1 MGGAESKARTIISPS
16 TFEKATIPILVIS
29 AILTIA
35 LGAQLFPLPV
45 FDTDLSAFSPETPAG
60 EAEDRMAPYFPAESR
75 PMFIHVSADDGS
87 NVLSIANLQL
97 QDNALTEVMNRSSSS
112 NDYIESVIAAP
123 QVIQYAIDESDA
135 NDTTLDNYSSW
146 SELLGAILDD
156 ETVCSDALGD
166 DRALAAGAFV
176 KDSLIHRDLNYD
188 ATCDYLSDSAN
199 WTGDAAP
206 TASSTLWV
214 IMIDPNL
221 DDTARQVQQAFI
233 REQLDDFSDET
244 GMDYHSTSLDLMSH
258 DINKNTFGEL
268 VMLMSGAVLI
278 VVLLLAIAFRS
289 VRGVAFPLVGL
300 SAALVWTYGGMALAG
315 IQFSIL
321 EVAVAPVVLGLG
333 IDYSIHLQR
342 HYNTFRAEGMSASKA
357 WLQGFETLKVALSL

>member
-1 MGGAESKARTIISPS
+1 M
-16 TFEKATIPILVIS
+16 
-29 AILTIA
+29 
-35 LGAQLFPLPV
+35 
-45 FDTDLSAFSPETPAG
+45 D
-60 EAEDRMAPYFPAESR
+60 
-75 PMFIHVSADDGS
+75 
-87 NVLSIANLQL
+87 
-97 QDNALTEVMNRSSSS
+97 RSSSS

-135 NDTTLDNYSSW
+135 NDTTLDNYTSW
-146 SELLGAILDD
+146 SSLLDAILDNGTIC
-156 ETVCSDALGD
+156 EDALGD

-176 KDSLIHRDLNYD
+176 QDSLIHRDLDYS
-188 ATCDYLSDSAN
+188 ATCDYLTVKASDPSNA
-199 WTGDAAP
+199 TGNAAP
-206 TASSTLWV
+206 NASSTLWV

-233 REQLDDFSDET
+233 REQLDDFSDDT
-244 GMDYHSTSLDLMSH
+244 ALDYHSTSLDLMSH
-258 DINKNTFGEL
+258 DINKSTFGEL
-268 VMLMSGAVLI
+268 VMLVAGAILV
-278 VVLLLAIAFRS
+278 VVLLLALAFRS

-300 SAALVWTYGGMALAG
+300 SAALVWTYGGMALSG

-357 WLQGFETLKVALSL
+357 WLHGFESLKVALTLGVVTTMAAFVANIVSPLPPLQNFGFGLAFGVFCAFISSTILVGALHVVCLLYTSPSPRDGLLSRMPSSA